1 MTPLPCKSKAARLTV
16 LTGYVAQAQVTDER
30 KGHTK
35 SLRLFTKFTQL
46 SKSHCRCLAPS
57 RFLK

>member
-35 SLRLFTKFTQL
+35 SLRLFTKFIQL
-46 SKSHCRCLAPS
+46 SKSHCRCL
-57 RFLK
+57 